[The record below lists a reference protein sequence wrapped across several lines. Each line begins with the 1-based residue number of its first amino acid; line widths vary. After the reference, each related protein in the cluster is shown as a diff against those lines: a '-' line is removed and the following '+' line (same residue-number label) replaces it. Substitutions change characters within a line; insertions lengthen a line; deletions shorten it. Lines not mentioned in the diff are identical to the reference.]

1 MLVAW
6 RNKWAT
12 ILRLL
17 APLVFL
23 TLALMVQE
31 GLQAN
36 TRRTGR
42 TRATPVSTPQR
53 IASIPDCSL
62 DLFINDKPC
71 LNFVFTPFKNEVVR
85 VRLGACLLPLEPAAL
100 GACCSSFADN
110 IQLTV
115 RQQLMCKQPA
125 LRFFASAVTAP
136 AMQTTLLFK
145 LLQTIVAAVLE
156 NNDPPIPFDRV
167 SFSAPKHEQPRQLLL
182 NSICPAIIRLL

>member
-1 MLVAW
+1 MFSCQYLHRAVLVAW

-42 TRATPVSTPQR
+42 TRATPVSIPEH
-53 IASIPDCSL
+53 IGGIPDCSS

-71 LNFVFTPFKNEVVR
+71 LNFVFTPYHNEVAR
-85 VRLGACLLPLEPAAL
+85 VRL
-100 GACCSSFADN
+100 S
-110 IQLTV
+110 
-115 RQQLMCKQPA
+115 
-125 LRFFASAVTAP
+125 
-136 AMQTTLLFK
+136 
-145 LLQTIVAAVLE
+145 
-156 NNDPPIPFDRV
+156 
-167 SFSAPKHEQPRQLLL
+167 
-182 NSICPAIIRLL
+182 